1 MPIILQ
7 IETSSTNTSVV
18 LAKNG
23 KVIAAKEQDAA
34 GSSHEKYLHPFIDE
48 VLEIARLNISKVD
61 AIAVGSGP
69 GSFTGLRIGVAAAK
83 GLCFALNIP
92 LIAIPTMELLA
103 RQVTTETDKIIAIV
117 DARRME
123 VYTAIYTADYKEIIP
138 THAKILDETAYAAIA
153 EEKLVF
159 VGSSAKKLQDL
170 KEFKNATFLSVAKPS
185 AKELTVPALERYK
198 TKKWED
204 TAYFEPFYLKDFK
217 PH

>member
-23 KVIAAKEQDAA
+23 EVIAAKEQDST
-34 GSSHEKYLHPFIDE
+34 GSSHEKFLHPFIDE
-48 VLEIARLNISKVD
+48 VLKQAKLHITELD

-83 GLCFALNIP
+83 GLCFALEIP
-92 LIAIPTMELLA
+92 LIAVPTMELLA
-103 RQVTTETDKIIAIV
+103 RQVKTKTDKIIAIV

-123 VYTAIYTADYKEIIP
+123 VYTAIYTADYVEQSP
-138 THAKILDETAYAAIA
+138 THAKILDDKAYAAIA
-153 EEKLVF
+153 DEKLVF
-159 VGSSAKKLQDL
+159 IGSGAKKLQEL
-170 KEFKNATFLSVAKPS
+170 KEFKDATFLTEAKPS
-185 AKELTVPALERYK
+185 AKELTEPALKRYK
-198 TKKWED
+198 AQEWED

-217 PH
+217 PN